1 MDKLKKSKI
10 LKLTLGISIPVVAIL
25 SIHFG
30 IIGYINASRYS
41 DLKPKK
47 FETKKYLFTS
57 KITNL
62 NEQAKKYY
70 SKEENFIESSEF
82 KKILENVTNQYK
94 FIFNEKYGRC
104 GWKGNQ
110 DKYITTYLKIKQKM
124 FDEIFK
130 NCIFSDKLPDKNNF
144 SLRHLNSYKTIIYR
158 NKIEQRGKI
167 HFQNNNLSILRYLYE
182 NTWMKLNLDFN
193 KKIGTF
199 QIFNNLDLNIQIEF
213 DIFVKD

>member
-10 LKLTLGISIPVVAIL
+10 LKLTLGILIPVVTIL

-104 GWKGNQ
+104 GWRGSQ

-130 NCIFSDKLPDKNNF
+130 NCIFGDKLPDINNF
-144 SLRHLNSYKTIIYR
+144 SLRHLNLYRTIIYR
-158 NKIEQRGKI
+158 NKIEQKGKY
-167 HFQNNNLSILRYLYE
+167 ILKTIIY
-182 NTWMKLNLDFN
+182 
-193 KKIGTF
+193 
-199 QIFNNLDLNIQIEF
+199 
-213 DIFVKD
+213 

>member
-1 MDKLKKSKI
+1 MWQ
-10 LKLTLGISIPVVAIL
+10 
-25 SIHFG
+25 
-30 IIGYINASRYS
+30 IN
-41 DLKPKK
+41 
-47 FETKKYLFTS
+47 
-57 KITNL
+57 IN
-62 NEQAKKYY
+62 
-70 SKEENFIESSEF
+70 
-82 KKILENVTNQYK
+82 
-94 FIFNEKYGRC
+94 IFNEKYGRC
-104 GWKGNQ
+104 GWRGSQ

-167 HFQNNNLSILRYLYE
+167 YFQNNNLSILRYLYE

-199 QIFNNLDLNIQIEF
+199 QIFNNLDLNIQIGF
-213 DIFVKD
+213 NIFMKD

>member
-1 MDKLKKSKI
+1 MELLMDKLKKSKI

-47 FETKKYLFTS
+47 FETKKYLFNS
-57 KITNL
+57 KITKL

-70 SKEENFIESSEF
+70 SKEENFIESSEL
-82 KKILENVTNQYK
+82 KKILENAINQYK

-124 FDEIFK
+124 FDDIFK
-130 NCIFSDKLPDKNNF
+130 NCILVINYLIK
-144 SLRHLNSYKTIIYR
+144 II
-158 NKIEQRGKI
+158 
-167 HFQNNNLSILRYLYE
+167 FL
-182 NTWMKLNLDFN
+182 
-193 KKIGTF
+193 
-199 QIFNNLDLNIQIEF
+199 
-213 DIFVKD
+213 

>member
-25 SIHFG
+25 SIH
-30 IIGYINASRYS
+30 
-41 DLKPKK
+41 LKPKK

-57 KITNL
+57 KITKL

-82 KKILENVTNQYK
+82 KKILENVANQYK

-124 FDEIFK
+124 FDDIFK

-144 SLRHLNSYKTIIYR
+144 SLRHLNLYKTIIYR

-213 DIFVKD
+213 NIFMKD